1 VTDFTVLPAELP
13 APQDDGAAA
22 HLVGLRIPSTALPST
37 TGGLVDLATLTGAT
51 VVYVY
56 PMTGVP
62 GAPQPDGWDLIP
74 GARGCTA
81 EACDFRDHFSELTEA
96 GASAVFGLSTQTS
109 DYQREAMNR
118 LHLPFALLSDATL
131 ALADSLTLPTFG
143 AGGMRLYRRLTLI
156 VRGGFIEHV
165 FYPVFPPNTH
175 AAEVIAWLRKFPSTQ
190 GR

>member
-1 VTDFTVLPAELP
+1 VTDFTVLPAGLP
-13 APQDDGAAA
+13 APEDDGGAA
-22 HLVGLRIPSTALPST
+22 HLVGLPMPSIALEVTA
-37 TGGLVDLATLTGAT
+37 GGVVDLATLMGTT

-62 GAPQPDGWDLIP
+62 GVEQPDGWDLIP

-81 EACDFRDHFSELTEA
+81 EACDFRDHFSELRSA

-109 DYQREAMNR
+109 EYQREVVDR
-118 LHLPFALLSDATL
+118 LHLPFAMLSDEALGL
-131 ALADSLTLPTFG
+131 AASLKLPTFE

-156 VRGGFIEHV
+156 LRGGVIQHV

-175 AAEVIAWLRKFPSTQ
+175 AAAVISWLASH
-190 GR
+190 

>member
-1 VTDFTVLPAELP
+1 VTDFTVLPAGP
-13 APQDDGAAA
+13 PSPKDDGGAA
-22 HLVGLRIPSTALPST
+22 HLVGLPMPSIALTAT
-37 TGGLVDLATLTGAT
+37 AGGVVDLATLVGTT

-62 GAPQPDGWDLIP
+62 GVEQPDGWDLIP

-81 EACDFRDHFSELTEA
+81 EACDFRDHFSELRAA

-109 DYQREAMNR
+109 EYQREVVDR
-118 LHLPFALLSDATL
+118 LHLPFAMLSDEALGL
-131 ALADSLTLPTFG
+131 AASLKLPTFE

-156 VRGGFIEHV
+156 LRGGVIQHV

-175 AAEVIAWLRKFPSTQ
+175 AAAVISWLASH
-190 GR
+190 